1 MERKSV
7 LSTQCPTIYQLVQK
21 IAMSLSFIESL
32 HYVTAPAF
40 THLTHNIQS
49 AHEVNLSYKLQVF
62 YGPIRMVTINKI
74 QKHEPPLSRR
84 TRSSKIDQIQKFL

>member
-62 YGPIRMVTINKI
+62 YGPIRTINKI